1 MNLTF
6 LLGLALA
13 DKATYA
19 PDMETMFRT
28 ELGYKVIRSLKGKF
42 SRWYLIY
49 GKILSDHVNLN
60 RTYSHSRVSLHFQKA
75 KK

>member
-28 ELGYKVIRSLKGKF
+28 ELGYKVIRSLKGRF
-42 SRWYLIY
+42 LWRYLIH
-49 GKILSDHVNLN
+49 GKILLDHMTLN
-60 RTYSHSRVSLHFQKA
+60 RTYSHGRVSLHFQKA